1 MEAFKVTSKGQVT
14 IPKEVRDFLG
24 ISKGDRVMFIRK
36 GEDIVIRRVLPHTL
50 ERLLTLTTD
59 AIGSPEISE
68 EEIMQQIKEVRKEI
82 MDNGGHYPRQ
92 F

>member
-1 MEAFKVTSKGQVT
+1 MEAFKITSKGQVT
-14 IPKEVRDFLG
+14 IPKEVREFLG
-24 ISKGDRVMFIRK
+24 ISKGDRIMFIRK
-36 GEDIVIRRVLPHTL
+36 GEDIFIRKVLPHTL

-59 AIGSPEISE
+59 AIGNPEISE

-82 MDNGGHYPRQ
+82 MADEGHYPRQ